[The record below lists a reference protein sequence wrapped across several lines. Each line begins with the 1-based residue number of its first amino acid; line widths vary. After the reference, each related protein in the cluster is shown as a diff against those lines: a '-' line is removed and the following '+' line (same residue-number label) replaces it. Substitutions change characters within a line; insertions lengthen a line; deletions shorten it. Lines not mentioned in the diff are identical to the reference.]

1 MPSPEFL
8 LQTAAK
14 YGQTEAVRLIWEL
27 LPKDSRFS
35 QHPWEPKVPV
45 PLDVRL
51 HQKPR
56 KWRIYED
63 GIIHEALE
71 GSDPLGIFKVFFEY
85 GMKPDHNLDRAI
97 NTTACAIAMN
107 NVNLVKFFLSR
118 GAKPT
123 GHYLNPDDT
132 YLGAAARRPQSEML
146 KLLLESGSEVKG
158 SQALRQAAE
167 RGQIRNADILLD
179 VGVNV
184 NEVFTERDRVARKD
198 NIWGCPLHFA
208 ISSSSAEAPDRQAS
222 KAEMARFL
230 LSRGANPEVR
240 NGQGKTALQLAVEEN
255 EDEVVRILKDC
266 DAKE

>member
-8 LQTAAK
+8 LQIAAK
-14 YGQTEAVRLIWEL
+14 HGQAEAVRLIWEL

-35 QHPWEPKVPV
+35 QYPWEPKVPGG
-45 PLDVRL
+45 VRFD
-51 HQKPR
+51 QIPQ

-63 GIIHEALE
+63 GIIHSALE
-71 GSDPLGIFKVFFEY
+71 GSDPLGFFKVFFEY

-97 NTTACAIAMN
+97 NTTARAIGMN
-107 NVNLVKFFLSR
+107 DVNLVKFFLSQ

-123 GHYLNPDDT
+123 GHYLSPDDT

-146 KLLLESGSEVKG
+146 KLLLGSGSEVKG
-158 SQALRQAAE
+158 SQALRQAVE

-184 NEVFTERDRVARKD
+184 NEVFTKRDQLAGQD

-208 ISSSSAEAPDRQAS
+208 ISSSRSEAPDRQAS
-222 KAEMARFL
+222 KAETVRFL
-230 LSRGANPEVR
+230 LSRGAKPEVR

-255 EDEVVRILKDC
+255 EDEVVRILNDC